1 MTASTI
7 RQTQQEDADSVAASE
22 DKALLRIAG
31 LKVAYDDKEVLHGV
45 DMNVRKGDIY
55 AVVGASGSGKST
67 LLSTVLG
74 LYAPDEHITAG
85 SISLDGTD
93 LRSLSSSQWR
103 SLRRNGIGY
112 VPQDPVTNLN
122 PSMRVGAQIAD
133 AIKASGVRDRA
144 QVRKRV
150 IDLMNEVGIPEP
162 ERRMRQYPHEFS
174 GGMCQRILIA
184 IALSCDPS
192 LIIADEPTSAL
203 DVTVQKTILD
213 FMVKLVKTR
222 NATLLFITHNL
233 ALAAE
238 RANTIAVMHEGEIVE
253 IGTPRDIVLHPQDR
267 YTETLIAAAPGLREA
282 VLPGVDASSETGAP
296 DSQESQMQTSVEP
309 AALALEVKDV
319 VKDYHVRGNAQGLL
333 RASDHVS
340 FAVRK
345 GTTTALVGE
354 SGSGKTTLAR
364 LMLGLESPTSGEIL
378 INGQSINASDR
389 RGMHEARLFVQ
400 PVFQNPYAS
409 LDPTYRILDV
419 IREPLDIAK
428 RGTREERDDKS
439 RRLLDAVA
447 LPQSVAYSYPS
458 QLSGGQR
465 QRVAVARALA
475 MDPQLLILDEA
486 VSALDVLVQDQILK
500 LLHELQQR
508 HGYTYVFITH
518 DLGVARQFADEVV
531 VLRSGKIEDA
541 GPVEEVFEH
550 PGSDYTRNLL
560 DAIPH
565 PDLGQTTAS

>member
-1 MTASTI
+1 M
-7 RQTQQEDADSVAASE
+7 VAAPE
-22 DKALLRIAG
+22 EKALLHIAG
-31 LKVAYDDKEVLHGV
+31 LKVAYGDKEILHGV

-93 LRSLSSSQWR
+93 LRSLSSSYWR

-122 PSMRVGAQIAD
+122 PSMRVGRQIAD
-133 AIKASGVRDRA
+133 AIKASGVRNRA

-150 IDLMNEVGIPEP
+150 IDLMNEVGISEP

-184 IALSCDPS
+184 IALSRDPS

-238 RANTIAVMHEGEIVE
+238 RANSVAVMHEGEIVE
-253 IGTPRDIVLHPQDR
+253 IGTPRDIVLHPQDS
-267 YTETLIAAAPGLREA
+267 YTKTLIAAAPGLREA
-282 VLPGVDASSETGAP
+282 VNADGRPSAFGG
-296 DSQESQMQTSVEP
+296 QESQLQASADS

-319 VKDYHVRGNAQGLL
+319 VKDYRVRGNAQGLL

-354 SGSGKTTLAR
+354 SGSGKTTLAK

-378 INGQSINASDR
+378 INGQLINASNR

-465 QRVAVARALA
+465 QRVAIARALA

-500 LLHELQQR
+500 LLHELQQK

-518 DLGVARQFADEVV
+518 DLGVARQFADDVV

-541 GPVEEVFEH
+541 GPVGDVFEH
-550 PGSDYTRNLL
+550 PGSNYTRNLL
-560 DAIPH
+560 DAIPR
-565 PDLGQTTAS
+565 PDLGRTTAS